1 MVYLSGSLHQ
11 PTGVSE
17 ISATLPAAAR
27 PAHIMYLT
35 VYTYSGTMGLVEI
48 EPNGTMYTYMGGAQ
62 QYTSLAGISFPL
74 GS

>member
-1 MVYLSGSLHQ
+1 
-11 PTGVSE
+11 
-17 ISATLPAAAR
+17 
-27 PAHIMYLT
+27 MYLT